1 MTGPRA
7 LPKVPRMLAKTG
19 SGLLRRLAL
28 GLLPLTAVGCGEPG
42 PDLGAEPVARARTAL
57 DPAYPVVDFRD
68 DWTVG
73 LSAPLV
79 GGQPA
84 VLRYA
89 LSRQARCRGDA
100 WRVLASIAAPGHT
113 TTVVELPGTERT
125 GALERHFTVPAEA
138 DVSIW
143 FEGRDGSGCQAWDT
157 DFGRNFRFAPQL
169 PARTVHLRSDFTT
182 RVDGTL
188 TAGAPF
194 SVDFD
199 LQRLPF
205 CVSRTA
211 AGRWQG
217 TATMSYRFDGGA
229 VTEVS
234 LLALPA
240 GVPADVDGEAG
251 ALAIAP
257 TVTPPAGAR
266 AVELW
271 FHAADRY
278 GCTLWDSNYGSNY
291 RFELAP

>member
-1 MTGPRA
+1 MPPEIGP
-7 LPKVPRMLAKTG
+7 
-19 SGLLRRLAL
+19 GLLRRLAL
-28 GLLPLTAVGCGEPG
+28 GVLPLAAVHCGG
-42 PDLGAEPVARARTAL
+42 PEAGPVASVRTAL
-57 DPAYPVVDFRD
+57 DPVYPVVDFRG

-89 LSRQARCRGDA
+89 LSRQARCRGES
-100 WRVLASIAAPGHT
+100 WRVLTSVAAPGHT
-113 TTVVELPGTERT
+113 TTVVDLPGTDRT
-125 GALERHFTVPAEA
+125 GALERYVTVPAEA

-143 FEGRDGSGCQAWDT
+143 FEGRDASGCQSWDS
-157 DFGRNFRFAPQL
+157 DFGRNFHFAPRL

-182 RVDGTL
+182 HIDGTP

-194 SVDFD
+194 TVDFD
-199 LQRLPF
+199 LQRLPS
-205 CVSRTA
+205 CVSRTVS
-211 AGRWQG
+211 GRFQG
-217 TATMSYRFDGGA
+217 TASMSYRFDGGP

-234 LLALPA
+234 LLALPP
-240 GVPADVDGEAG
+240 GVPADGEAG
-251 ALAIAP
+251 ELAIAP